1 MKSLNILYAFL
12 GGAIVGCSIAL
23 LFAPEKGSDLRSRIK
38 ELLKKKGIDF
48 TDDEVE
54 QLVDQISAQIDQ

>member
-1 MKSLNILYAFL
+1 MLSLAEQSW
-12 GGAIVGCSIAL
+12 AAEL
-23 LFAPEKGSDLRSRIK
+23 LSFAPEKGSDLRSRIK

-54 QLVDQISAQIDQ
+54 QLVDQISAQIEQ